1 MAEALLTA
9 EEMRALE
16 REAMDSGRV
25 TGLELMERAG
35 RGVVEAMFGEWSEL
49 AASPHRAVVLCGP
62 GNNGGDGYVI
72 ARHLA
77 ALGWTVR
84 VYSYGDPERLSGD
97 AATNHRR
104 WVDAGGATE
113 PLENIDLSM
122 GWRADV
128 VVDALF
134 GTGLD
139 RPIETLTPLLEC
151 LVTTVET
158 AHPRVVAVDLPS
170 GLHTDTGEVLVPD
183 HGGEGAA
190 AAHLTVTF
198 HQRKRAHK
206 IGSGAWRCGKV
217 VVRDIGL

>member
-1 MAEALLTA
+1 MTEVLLTA
-9 EEMRALE
+9 DEMRAIE
-16 REAMDSGRV
+16 RAAMESGRV

-35 RGVVEAMFGEWSEL
+35 RGVVDAMFGEWPEL

-62 GNNGGDGYVI
+62 GNNGGDGYVV

-77 ALGWTVR
+77 ASGWAVR

-113 PLENIDLSM
+113 TLENNDLSM
-122 GWRADV
+122 GWKADV

-139 RPIETLTPLLEC
+139 RPIETLSPLLAR
-151 LVTTVET
+151 LVTTVEP
-158 AHPRVVAVDLPS
+158 AGPRVVAVDLPS
-170 GLHTDTGEVLVPD
+170 GLDTDTGAVLVPEN
-183 HGGEGAA
+183 GGEGAA
-190 AAHLTVTF
+190 AANLTVTF

-217 VVRDIGL
+217 VVKDIGL

>member
-1 MAEALLTA
+1 MTEVLLTA
-9 EEMRALE
+9 DEMRTIE
-16 REAMDSGRV
+16 RTAMESGRV

-35 RGVVEAMFGEWSEL
+35 RGVVEAMFGEGPEL
-49 AASPHRAVVLCGP
+49 AAAPHRAAVLCGP

-72 ARHLA
+72 ARHLVA
-77 ALGWTVR
+77 SGWEVR

-97 AATNHRR
+97 ARTNHRR
-104 WVDAGGATE
+104 WVDAGGTTE

-122 GWRADV
+122 GWKADV

-139 RPIETLTPLLEC
+139 RPIETLSPLLAH
-151 LVTTVET
+151 LVTTVES
-158 AHPRVVAVDLPS
+158 AGSRVVAVDLPS

-183 HGGEGAA
+183 RGGEGAA

-198 HQRKRAHK
+198 HQRKQAHK